1 MDPLDYNLGDDVLIA
16 PVDLGVI
23 GEITVDD
30 EALMRAGLSAA
41 ALVPDELGILYNVAG
56 QWVEIPAEQYAAEVF
71 AARGPGGGI
80 EILGPD
86 NVVLLTE
93 TEVANTANDTDLQTK
108 TLQALS
114 ARSGL
119 TAPSQ
124 APPADR
130 PAGLTAPA
138 STTTVSVVTD
148 FAKLAESLTSS
159 FAKIVTT
166 IRQVENGT
174 YGRVPS
180 PYGQTSPYGTLR
192 PQQVGVP
199 VRNVDGSVTVN
210 NGNGT
215 QTKTLPNGQQ
225 ITTRT
230 TPTTGGTFGG
240 ISTNTLLLAGAG
252 LAALLLL
259 RRK

>member
-30 EALMRAGLSAA
+30 EALMQAGLTAA

-71 AARGPGGGI
+71 AARGPGGGV

-108 TLQALS
+108 LLQGLS
-114 ARSGL
+114 DRAGTKATSGP
-119 TAPSQ
+119 A
-124 APPADR
+124 PADR
-130 PAGLTAPA
+130 PAELTAAA
-138 STTTVSVVTD
+138 STTTVGVITD

-180 PYGQTSPYGTLR
+180 PYGPTNQFGTLR

-199 VRNVDGSVTVN
+199 VKNIDGSITVN

-225 ITTRT
+225 ITT
-230 TPTTGGTFGG
+230 PTSVSTGTFGG

>member
-1 MDPLDYNLGDDVLIA
+1 MDPEDYNLGNDILIA

-30 EALMRAGLSAA
+30 EALMRAGLGVDV
-41 ALVPDELGILYNVAG
+41 LLPDDFGTLYNVAG
-56 QWVEIPAEQYAAEVF
+56 QWVEIPAEQYAAEVY
-71 AARGPGGGI
+71 AARGPGGGV

-86 NVVLLTE
+86 DRVLLTE
-93 TEVANTANDTDLQTK
+93 LQTAGK
-108 TLQALS
+108 SDADIQAMTLQQLS
-114 ARSGL
+114 ARAGTTAASGV
-119 TAPSQ
+119 A
-124 APPADR
+124 PADR
-130 PAGLTAPA
+130 PASTTAPA

-180 PYGQTSPYGTLR
+180 PYGAVNPYGTLR

-215 QTKTLPNGQQ
+215 QTKTLPNGQR
-225 ITTRT
+225 ITTST
-230 TPTTGGTFGG
+230 SVAGAGTFGG

>member
-1 MDPLDYNLGDDVLIA
+1 
-16 PVDLGVI
+16 
-23 GEITVDD
+23 
-30 EALMRAGLSAA
+30 
-41 ALVPDELGILYNVAG
+41 
-56 QWVEIPAEQYAAEVF
+56 
-71 AARGPGGGI
+71 
-80 EILGPD
+80 
-86 NVVLLTE
+86 VVLLTE
-93 TEVANTANDTDLQTK
+93 IEVANTANDTDLQTK

-114 ARSGL
+114 ARANTSATSGP
-119 TAPSQ
+119 A
-124 APPADR
+124 PADR

-138 STTTVSVVTD
+138 STTTVGIVTD

-174 YGRVPS
+174 YGRIPS
-180 PYGQTSPYGTLR
+180 PYGPTNPYGTLR

-225 ITTRT
+225 ITTST
-230 TPTTGGTFGG
+230 SVAAGGFGG
-240 ISTNTLLLAGAG
+240 ISTNTLLLVGAG
-252 LAALLLL
+252 LAAALLL

>member
-1 MDPLDYNLGDDVLIA
+1 MDPTDYNLGDDVLIA

-30 EALMRAGLSAA
+30 EALMRSGLSAA

-71 AARGPGGGI
+71 AARGPGGGV

-119 TAPSQ
+119 TAPS
-124 APPADR
+124 AASPADR

-138 STTTVSVVTD
+138 NTTTVGVITD

-180 PYGQTSPYGTLR
+180 PYGPTNQFGTLR
-192 PQQVGVP
+192 PQQAGVP

-225 ITTRT
+225 ITT
-230 TPTTGGTFGG
+230 PTSVSTGAFGG
-240 ISTNTLLLAGAG
+240 ISTNTLLLVVAG
-252 LAALLLL
+252 LAAALLL
-259 RRK
+259 